1 MSNSGP
7 GYPGGGRAGDVQLID
22 QRSNRELITGSV
34 IATLSLVVVAGV
46 AFVLLG
52 SPTGTRTDTRASIL
66 PAINALLNGTS
77 AALLTVG
84 YICIRR
90 KKVIAHKT
98 CMATAFVVSSLFL
111 VTYLIHHYR
120 VGAVP
125 FAGEGWLRA
134 VYFSVLIPHVVLAA
148 LVVPLAL
155 TTIYHG
161 VISRFDKHRPN
172 RQVDTSNM
180 AIRVGKRCPGVLD
193 AVLARLTQRPP
204 QTGASS
210 TSTGPSDAWNRDVK
224 GDGPIPVLLVFLR

>member
-1 MSNSGP
+1 MVLVIQ
-7 GYPGGGRAGDVQLID
+7 GGANPVIVQLID

-46 AFVLLG
+46 ALVLLG
-52 SPTGTRTDTRASIL
+52 SPTGTGADTRASIL
-66 PAINALLNGTS
+66 PAVNAVLNGTS
-77 AALLTVG
+77 ALLLTVG

-120 VGAVP
+120 VGSVP
-125 FAGEGWLRA
+125 FAGQGWLRS
-134 VYFSVLIPHVVLAA
+134 VYFSLLIPHVVLAA

-161 VISRFDKHRPN
+161 LTSRFDKHVRIARWTLPIWLY
-172 RQVDTSNM
+172 VS
-180 AIRVGKRCPGVLD
+180 VSGVL
-193 AVLARLTQRPP
+193 VYWMLYWL
-204 QTGASS
+204 G
-210 TSTGPSDAWNRDVK
+210 
-224 GDGPIPVLLVFLR
+224 

>member
-1 MSNSGP
+1 MNNSGP
-7 GYPGGGRAGDVQLID
+7 GSPGGGRAGDIQLID
-22 QRSNRELITGSV
+22 QRFNRELISGSV

-98 CMATAFVVSSLFL
+98 CMATAFMVSSLFL

-125 FAGEGWLRA
+125 FAGEGWLRG

-161 VISRFDKHRPN
+161 VTSRFDKHVRIARWTLPIWLY
-172 RQVDTSNM
+172 VS
-180 AIRVGKRCPGVLD
+180 VSGVL
-193 AVLARLTQRPP
+193 VYWMLYWL
-204 QTGASS
+204 G
-210 TSTGPSDAWNRDVK
+210 
-224 GDGPIPVLLVFLR
+224 